1 MSRFMR
7 KEYDSIIPYTP
18 GEQLNDKKY
27 IKLNT
32 NESPFPPSPK
42 VNEVINKNIV
52 NSLNLYSDP
61 KLQKVK
67 KSIADFYGISPQQ
80 IFVGNGSDDVIAFSF
95 MAFGGLGGDF
105 CCPDITY
112 SFYSVFSD
120 LFKVNLE
127 KIPLKNDFSIDVND
141 YINKGKNIII
151 ANPNAPTGLSLT
163 IEEIEKIVKTNAEN
177 VVIIDEAYVDFS
189 DNPSA
194 AELVKKYD
202 NLLVTQTFS
211 KSRSLAG
218 LRVGFSIAS
227 KELTSDLEKIKYS
240 FNPYNV
246 NTLSIEA
253 AAAAIAD
260 KEYYVKTISETI
272 KIREFVKEELLS
284 RGFTVTD
291 SKTNFVFAKSPDIPS
306 DELYSE
312 LRNRGILIR
321 YFDSDRINEYIR
333 MSMGTMEQMK
343 EVLKNI
349 DEIIKGRKK

>member
-7 KEYDSIIPYTP
+7 EEYDSIIPYTP

-42 VNEVINKNIV
+42 VNEVINKSVV

-61 KLQKVK
+61 TLNKLK
-67 KSIADFYGISPQQ
+67 KAIADFYGTTPQQ
-80 IFVGNGSDDVIAFSF
+80 VFVGNGSDDVIAFAF
-95 MAFGGLGGDF
+95 MAFGGLGGEF

-112 SFYSVFSD
+112 SFYPVFAD

-127 KIPLKNDFSIDVND
+127 KIPLKNDFSIDIND

-151 ANPNAPTGLSLT
+151 ANPNAPTGLSLSV
-163 IEEIEKIVKTNAEN
+163 EEIEEVVKSNPDN

-189 DNPSA
+189 DNSSA
-194 AELVKKYD
+194 VELVKKYD

-246 NTLSIEA
+246 NTLSVDA
-253 AAAAIAD
+253 ASAAIAD
-260 KEYYVKTISETI
+260 KEYYDKTISETV
-272 KIREFVKEELLS
+272 KIREFTKKELS
-284 RGFTVTD
+284 ARNFTVTD

-306 DELYSE
+306 SELYYE
-312 LRNRGILIR
+312 LRNRGVLIR
-321 YFDSDRINEYIR
+321 YFNSDRISDYFR

-343 EVLKNI
+343 EVMKKI
-349 DEIIKGRKK
+349 DEIIKERKK